1 MITKW
6 TYKVLLP
13 ICVNNIDF
21 KMGQGLSLLSRLYTI
36 LLFQENIMTS
46 TLNYCLSCEVL
57 SYVVSMEMY
66 VLVA

>member
-1 MITKW
+1 M
-6 TYKVLLP
+6 
-13 ICVNNIDF
+13 CVNNIDF

-46 TLNYCLSCEVL
+46 TLHYCLSYEVL

-66 VLVA
+66 FLVA